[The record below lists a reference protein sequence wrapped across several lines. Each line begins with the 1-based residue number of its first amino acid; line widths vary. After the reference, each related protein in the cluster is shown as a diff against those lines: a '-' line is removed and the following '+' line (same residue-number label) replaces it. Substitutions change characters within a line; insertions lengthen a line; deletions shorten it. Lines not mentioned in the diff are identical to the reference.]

1 MSESLILSM
10 FFQLE
15 NKIQVLFLS
24 SDDILTIYAYM
35 GLYMPIWACFMYF

>member
-15 NKIQVLFLS
+15 NKIQVLFLGA
-24 SDDILTIYAYM
+24 DDILSIYAYV
-35 GLYMPIWACFMYF
+35 GLYTPV